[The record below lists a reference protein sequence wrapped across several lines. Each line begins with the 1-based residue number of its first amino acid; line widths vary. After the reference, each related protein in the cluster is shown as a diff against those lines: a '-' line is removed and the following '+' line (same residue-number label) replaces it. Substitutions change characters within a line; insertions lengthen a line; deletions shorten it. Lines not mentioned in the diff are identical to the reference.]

1 MGGAIGGDNPS
12 AGAMD
17 QLAVTRSLVG
27 PATDSFNAKH
37 GTDEG
42 GAATEAVAPPFAH
55 PTAGF

>member
-1 MGGAIGGDNPS
+1 M
-12 AGAMD
+12 
-17 QLAVTRSLVG
+17 TRSLVG